1 VPSEERCFEDR
12 VNMGEFAG
20 PVPAMKEP
28 PHPRPDLISP
38 LLHTTGTIGPDERS
52 ILVLFTT
59 YPKHT
64 AWPQGAKA
72 ITRLCWSLSPLV
84 PDGAP
89 KV

>member
-1 VPSEERCFEDR
+1 
-12 VNMGEFAG
+12 
-20 PVPAMKEP
+20 MKEP
-28 PHPRPDLISP
+28 PRTRPDLISP

-52 ILVLFTT
+52 ILVVFTT

-64 AWPQGAKA
+64 TWPQGAKA